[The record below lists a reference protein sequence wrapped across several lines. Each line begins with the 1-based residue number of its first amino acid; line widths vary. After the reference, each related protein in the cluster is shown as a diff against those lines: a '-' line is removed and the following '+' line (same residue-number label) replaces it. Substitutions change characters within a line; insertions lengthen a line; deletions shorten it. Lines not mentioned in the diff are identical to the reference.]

1 MRQVAAVSGPGD
13 IVRVSKPGTARSARP
28 GPSSKG
34 MTMAGNDL
42 GSLLGG
48 LLGGGGQGGAG
59 GGGGNILGSLL
70 GALMGGGAGG
80 GAQAAGGANNPLGGL
95 LDMLTRSGLADQAQS
110 WVGTGA
116 NQPVSADQIKEA
128 LPADTL
134 QKVAQ
139 DAGVS
144 PDKAADQIAQ
154 HLPQAVDRLSPN
166 GSLPSGSLEDI
177 IKQQNL

>member
-1 MRQVAAVSGPGD
+1 M
-13 IVRVSKPGTARSARP
+13 VRVSQPGTPSSARP

-48 LLGGGGQGGAG
+48 LLGGSSGGGQ

-70 GALMGGGAGG
+70 GALLGGGGAG

-95 LDMLTRSGLADQAQS
+95 MDMLTKSGLADQAQS
-110 WVGTGA
+110 WVGTGE
-116 NQPVSADQIKEA
+116 NKPVSADQIKEA

-134 QKVAQ
+134 QKVAE

-144 PDKAADQIAQ
+144 PEKAADEIAQ
-154 HLPQAVDRLSPN
+154 ALPTAVDKLTPD
-166 GSLPSGSLEDI
+166 GQVPSGSLEDI
-177 IKQQNL
+177 IRQQNL